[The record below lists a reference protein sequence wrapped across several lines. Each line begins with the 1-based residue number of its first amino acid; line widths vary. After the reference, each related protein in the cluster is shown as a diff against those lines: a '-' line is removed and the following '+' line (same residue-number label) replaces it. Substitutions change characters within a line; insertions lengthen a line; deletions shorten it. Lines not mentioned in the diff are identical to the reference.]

1 MSLYRQ
7 GLRLVCQDAVAM
19 VGGPERQIM
28 GWLMCRPKRLD
39 CNEARCIEKTNVIL
53 GQRLH

>member
-1 MSLYRQ
+1 
-7 GLRLVCQDAVAM
+7 M

-39 CNEARCIEKTNVIL
+39 CNEVKCVEKTDFRL
-53 GQRLH
+53 GQRLHQIVHTGVTFARCA